1 MCVPQEPSVACSTKI
16 ALEWDETFKNLNDDI
31 KLNIRIDDNTSP
43 NDLLSFLTAKAEVH
57 HFVEVIPSASDI
69 FIQTVK
75 NN

>member
-1 MCVPQEPSVACSTKI
+1 MLPA
-16 ALEWDETFKNLNDDI
+16 TFKNVYDDVKMNI
-31 KLNIRIDDNTSP
+31 KTGTDTSP
-43 NDLLSFLTAKAEVH
+43 NDLLSFLTSKAEVH

>member
-1 MCVPQEPSVACSTKI
+1 MAAKFNVSPAS
-16 ALEWDETFKNLNDDI
+16 FKTLGDDL
-31 KLNIRIDDNTSP
+31 KLNIKLSEKETA
-43 NDLLSFLTAKAEVH
+43 NDLLNYLTTKGQIS